1 MSNQPEEPA
10 TPDEETE
17 SKLDRRDV
25 LREFARTGKYAAP
38 IATVMLFGAKDVAAM
53 MPSDPDV

>member
-25 LREFARTGKYAAP
+25 LREFARTDKYAAP

-53 MPSDPDV
+53 MPSNPDV